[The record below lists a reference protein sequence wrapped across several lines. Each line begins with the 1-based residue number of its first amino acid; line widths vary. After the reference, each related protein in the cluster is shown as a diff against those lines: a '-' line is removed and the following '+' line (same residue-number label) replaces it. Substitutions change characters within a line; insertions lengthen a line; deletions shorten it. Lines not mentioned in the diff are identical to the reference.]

1 MEYAVGVA
9 TTSIAVVRETE
20 RKYEAPD
27 TVDLPDPPESL
38 GVAGDVEDHLLKAI
52 YFDTAELHL
61 LQAGITLRR
70 REGGS
75 DAGWHLKLP
84 AGGDSRDEHRLPLTK
99 TRRPPAKLA
108 KLVLAQTGGAAL
120 APVAELVTE
129 RRRRMLADAEGRD
142 AAELVADRVV
152 ARTLGKA
159 TRTESWREIE
169 VELTEHGD
177 NALLDRIES
186 WLAELGVHR
195 SKSKSKV
202 GRLLA
207 DQLPPPTPAWGEKLK
222 PGSAGAAVLE
232 YVQAQ
237 ADALRKHDAGVRTDA
252 HDAVHQMRVAA
263 RRMRSTLQAYG
274 RVLDR
279 DRTRALTEE
288 LRWVAGELAG
298 ARDTEVMAE
307 RFGAMLDELP
317 DELKLGPVQAEITR
331 SFARRE
337 TDARTR
343 AIAALDDPRYRDLLA
358 RVDALLADPPL
369 AEHAKRPA
377 RKELPKNIAR
387 VFRTV
392 SRLALAAADLPPGDH
407 RDEAM
412 HDTRKAAKRLRYAI
426 EAAQPAVGEPATLLR
441 TELSKVQDL
450 LGEHQDTVVARP
462 VLRELAVEA
471 HLDGGN
477 GFTLGIL
484 HAAEA
489 TRAAAIEA
497 ALPEAWAELRK
508 PEYTAWL
515 DA

>member
-1 MEYAVGVA
+1 VGVA

-27 TVDLPDPPESL
+27 TVELPDPPESL
-38 GVAGDVEDHLLKAI
+38 GVPGAPADHLLKAV

-61 LQAGITLRR
+61 LRAGITLRR

-84 AGGDSRDEHRLPLTK
+84 AGGDSRDELRLPLTK
-99 TRRPPAKLA
+99 GHKPPAKLA
-108 KLVLAQTGGAAL
+108 RRIADQTGGAAL

-129 RRRRMLADAEGRD
+129 RHQRVLADAKGRD
-142 AAELVADRVV
+142 VAEIVADRVV
-152 ARTLGKA
+152 ARTLGA
-159 TRTESWREIE
+159 TTRTESWREIE

-177 NALLDRIES
+177 PALLDRIES

-207 DQLPPPTPAWGEKLK
+207 DRLPPPPAPAGGKKRK
-222 PGSAGAAVLE
+222 PGSAGAAVLD

-237 ADALRKHDAGVRTDA
+237 AEALRKHEPLVREDAP
-252 HDAVHQMRVAA
+252 DAVHQMRVAA
-263 RRMRSTLQAYG
+263 RRLRSALQAYG

-279 DRTRALTEE
+279 DHTRPLTEE

-298 ARDTEVMAE
+298 ARDSEVMAE
-307 RFGAMLDELP
+307 RFTAMLDELP
-317 DELKLGPVQAEITR
+317 DELKLGPVHAEITR
-331 SFARRE
+331 SFARRN
-337 TDARTR
+337 TDARGL
-343 AIAALDDPRYRDLLA
+343 AIAALDDARYRDLLA
-358 RVDALLADPPL
+358 RLDALLADPPL
-369 AEHAKRPA
+369 TGNAKRPA
-377 RKELPKNIAR
+377 KKELPKSIHR
-387 VFRTV
+387 VFRQV
-392 SRLALAAADLPPGDH
+392 SQLAAAAADLPAGEH

-426 EAAQPAVGEPATLLR
+426 EAAQPTVGEPATLMR
-441 TELSKVQDL
+441 TQLAKVQDL

-462 VLRELAVEA
+462 VLRELAVDT

-477 GFTLGIL
+477 GFTYGVL
-484 HAAEA
+484 HGAESA
-489 TRAAAIEA
+489 RAAAIEA
-497 ALPEAWAELRK
+497 ALPDAWAELRK
-508 PEYTAWL
+508 PEYTGWL
-515 DA
+515 KT